1 MKRFVTLAFATG
13 LLFTPA
19 LMACQVQGD
28 SNQKAQKTEEQTAVG
43 GYVVATNEVAS
54 QLTSEQTESFAK
66 AMEGYAGLNLT
77 PVAALGIQVVAGQNT
92 AYLCQGTTVTAE
104 PKTDWYVVVV
114 YQDLEDNSS
123 ITSANKID
131 ISDVKMTDK
140 VESGLAGGWDLV
152 PNTSSAVA
160 LPEEALNAWARA
172 SVMSEIKT
180 LTPVAVLGTQ
190 VVAGTNYLV
199 LASSTDAEGTT
210 MLYSIVLYADLE
222 GGGTFIN
229 ESLFDLLAYV

>member
-1 MKRFVTLAFATG
+1 MKRLVTLAFVAG

-19 LMACQVQGD
+19 LMACQAEGD
-28 SNQKAQKTEEQTAVG
+28 SNQQVQKTEEQTAVG
-43 GYVVATNEVAS
+43 GYVVATDEIAS

-66 AMEGYAGLNLT
+66 AMEGYTGLNLT
-77 PVAALGIQVVAGQNT
+77 PVAALGTQVVAGQNT

-131 ISDVKMTDK
+131 IPNVKTTDK
-140 VESGLAGGWDLV
+140 VESGLAGGWQLV
-152 PNTSSAVA
+152 PNTSNAVV
-160 LPEEALNAWARA
+160 LPAEALGAWAKA
-172 SVMSEIKT
+172 SDASKVET

-190 VVAGTNYLV
+190 VVAGTNYLA
-199 LASSTDAEGTT
+199 LASSTDAKGTT
-210 MLYSIVLYADLE
+210 TLYSVTLYADLE
-222 GGGTFIN
+222 GGGTFTD